1 MLSVGRDAEKVYL
14 QSTIKTMEIWKDLD
28 FWQAAIFT
36 SLYKELLFKNSARN
50 QADEH
55 KNDSAENQ
63 NLIVTG
69 LLMSFIHVMN
79 DFEVER
85 KSILIIIKQFNQYYS
100 LGEATVKELEVFCS
114 IECFL
119 IKFLDYC
126 RSSQF
131 EWKRHF
137 KMPSCR
143 TQSNSFL

>member
-1 MLSVGRDAEKVYL
+1 
-14 QSTIKTMEIWKDLD
+14 MEIWKDLE

-79 DFEVER
+79 DFGVEM
-85 KSILIIIKQFNQYYS
+85 KSILTIIKQFNQYYN
-100 LGEATVKELEVFCS
+100 LGEIIIKELEVFP
-114 IECFL
+114 
-119 IKFLDYC
+119 LD
-126 RSSQF
+126 
-131 EWKRHF
+131 
-137 KMPSCR
+137 SCV
-143 TQSNSFL
+143 F